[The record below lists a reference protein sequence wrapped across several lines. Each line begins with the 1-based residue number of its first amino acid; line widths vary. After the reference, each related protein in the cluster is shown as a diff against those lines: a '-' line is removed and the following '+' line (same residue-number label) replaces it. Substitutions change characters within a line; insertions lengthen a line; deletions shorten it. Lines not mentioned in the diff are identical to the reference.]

1 MSLRSRL
8 QPWFVSVWQR
18 RGLAAWLLLP
28 LTWLHRLARLFSRRK
43 PPARDTQLPVP
54 VVVVG
59 NLYVG
64 GTGKTPL
71 TIELVRQLRARGWQP
86 GIVSRGY
93 GAGGATA
100 REVRLT
106 GRADDYGD
114 EPMLLAQAT
123 GVPVVVGHDRLAAAR
138 LLLNLHR
145 DVDLVVADDGL
156 QHHRLGRDV
165 EIALVHYRGFGNGW
179 LLPAGPLRD
188 PPERLAKVDAVVFHD
203 QLDSPR
209 PTVRVYPPFFSMRTE
224 PGVIYALK
232 DPERRVQL
240 ADLAAE
246 QQRGRL
252 RVIAMCGIGMPDRF
266 FAMLRAAGLQFDALA
281 FADHYEFHDNPLAG
295 CAFDLVLVTEK
306 DAVKCRGNPVLAADG
321 RLCVVPLAVTLDSAL
336 IDLVESR
343 LPPRSDAPAMEPSM
357 PAPASV
363 STSAATSR
371 SPTTHFTETTAT
383 QGTVD
388 GPSPA

>member
-18 RGLAAWLLLP
+18 RGLAARLLLP
-28 LTWLHRLARLFSRRK
+28 LAWVHRLGRLFTRRK
-43 PPARDTQLPVP
+43 PPARTAQLPVP

-71 TIELVRQLRARGWQP
+71 TIELVRQLRERGWHP

-93 GAGGATA
+93 GAGGKTA
-100 REVRLT
+100 REVLLT
-106 GRADDYGD
+106 GRAAEYGD
-114 EPMLLAQAT
+114 EPMLLAQST
-123 GVPVVVGHDRLAAAR
+123 GVPVVVGHHRVAAAK
-138 LLLNLHR
+138 LLLNLHKEI
-145 DVDLVVADDGL
+145 DLIVADDGL
-156 QHHRLGRDV
+156 QHTRLGRDV

-188 PPERLAKVDAVVFHD
+188 PPERLASVDAVVFHD

-209 PTVRVYPPFFSMRTE
+209 PTVRVFSPFFSMRTE

-232 DPERRVQL
+232 DPQRRVTL
-240 ADLAAE
+240 EELTAE
-246 QQRGRL
+246 QQRGNL

-266 FAMLRAAGLQFDALA
+266 FGMLRAGGLQFDALA

-295 CAFDLVLVTEK
+295 RAFDLVLITEK

-321 RLCVVPLAVTLDSAL
+321 RICVVPLAVTLDSTLLDL
-336 IDLVESR
+336 IEAKLGQGT
-343 LPPRSDAPAMEPSM
+343 
-357 PAPASV
+357 PAPAPENKTARS
-363 STSAATSR
+363 STR
-371 SPTTHFTETTAT
+371 E
-383 QGTVD
+383 TVD

>member
-1 MSLRSRL
+1 M
-8 QPWFVSVWQR
+8 
-18 RGLAAWLLLP
+18 
-28 LTWLHRLARLFSRRK
+28 
-43 PPARDTQLPVP
+43 
-54 VVVVG
+54 
-59 NLYVG
+59 
-64 GTGKTPL
+64 
-71 TIELVRQLRARGWQP
+71 
-86 GIVSRGY
+86 
-93 GAGGATA
+93 
-100 REVRLT
+100 
-106 GRADDYGD
+106 
-114 EPMLLAQAT
+114 
-123 GVPVVVGHDRLAAAR
+123 
-138 LLLNLHR
+138 
-145 DVDLVVADDGL
+145 
-156 QHHRLGRDV
+156 
-165 EIALVHYRGFGNGW
+165 
-179 LLPAGPLRD
+179 
-188 PPERLAKVDAVVFHD
+188 
-203 QLDSPR
+203 
-209 PTVRVYPPFFSMRTE
+209 VRVYSPFFSMRTE

-246 QQRGRL
+246 QKRGKL

-266 FAMLRAAGLQFDALA
+266 FAMLRAGGLQFDALA
-281 FADHYEFHDNPLAG
+281 FADHYAFHDNPLAG
-295 CAFDLVLVTEK
+295 RAFDLVLVTEK

>member
-8 QPWFVSVWQR
+8 QPRLVSVWQR
-18 RGLAAWLLLP
+18 RGLAARLLLP
-28 LTWLHRLARLFSRRK
+28 LTWVHRIARLFRARK
-43 PPARDTQLPVP
+43 PPDRAGQLPVP
-54 VVVVG
+54 VIVVG

-71 TIELVRQLRARGWQP
+71 TTELVRQLRARGWSP

-93 GAGGATA
+93 GAGGGTA
-100 REVRLT
+100 REVLLT
-106 GRADDYGD
+106 GRAADYGD

-145 DVDLVVADDGL
+145 DIDLIVADDGL

-188 PPERLAKVDAVVFHD
+188 PPERLASVDAVVFHD
-203 QLDSPR
+203 QLDSAR
-209 PTVRVYPPFFSMRTE
+209 PTVRLYTPFFSMRTE

-232 DPERRVQL
+232 DAARRVTL
-240 ADLAAE
+240 ADLVAE
-246 QQRGRL
+246 QQRGKL
-252 RVIAMCGIGMPDRF
+252 RVMAMCGIGMPDRF
-266 FAMLRAAGLQFDALA
+266 FGMLRAAGLQFDALA
-281 FADHYEFHDNPLAG
+281 FADHYAFQDNPLADR
-295 CAFDLVLVTEK
+295 AFDLMLITEK
-306 DAVKCRGNPVLAADG
+306 DAVKCRSNPVLAADG
-321 RLCVVPLAVTLDSAL
+321 RICVVPLAVTLDSAL
-336 IDLVESR
+336 LDLVESK
-343 LPPRSDAPAMEPSM
+343 L
-357 PAPASV
+357 PAS
-363 STSAATSR
+363 AAAR
-371 SPTTHFTETTAT
+371 APMK
-383 QGTVD
+383 GTVD

>member
-8 QPWFVSVWQR
+8 QPWLVSVWQR
-18 RGLAAWLLLP
+18 RGLAARLLLP
-28 LTWLHRLARLFSRRK
+28 LTWLHRVGRLFSRRK
-43 PPARDTQLPVP
+43 APPRASQLPVP

-71 TIELVRQLRARGWQP
+71 TIELVRQLRERGWHP

-93 GAGGATA
+93 GAGGTTA
-100 REVRLT
+100 REVLLT
-106 GRADDYGD
+106 GRAADYGD
-114 EPMLLAQAT
+114 EPMLLAQST

-138 LLLNLHR
+138 LLLNLHKEI
-145 DVDLVVADDGL
+145 DLIVADDGL
-156 QHHRLGRDV
+156 QHLRLGRDV

-188 PPERLAKVDAVVFHD
+188 PPARLASVDAVVFHD

-209 PTVRVYPPFFSMRTE
+209 PTVRLYSPFFSMRTE

-232 DPERRVQL
+232 DPQRRVTL
-240 ADLAAE
+240 ADLVAE
-246 QQRGRL
+246 QQRGGL

-266 FAMLRAAGLQFDALA
+266 FGMLRAAGLQFDGLA

-295 CAFDLVLVTEK
+295 RAFDLVLVTEK

-321 RLCVVPLAVTLDSAL
+321 RICVVPLAVTLDSAL
-336 IDLVESR
+336 LDLVEAKLR
-343 LPPRSDAPAMEPSM
+343 PGAPTVARHDKITQEP
-357 PAPASV
+357 
-363 STSAATSR
+363 TR
-371 SPTTHFTETTAT
+371 ETA
-383 QGTVD
+383 D